1 MTRTR
6 RLVEELVEVLNTPEP
21 EPLPWTPREKSE
33 SQPPTLTPSTQEPL
47 IARLLDMIETQA
59 RENREAILALVQG
72 RTPFSPSSGQPLMPT
87 PLAMT
92 PLPAGP
98 GTLPGQQPLSTPTY
112 DDDSIPLAP
121 GIDAV
126 LSREEA
132 EEEDRQRAL
141 RTQPDVLAW
150 QLEQRRVA
158 LGVDPSVPPGS
169 PT

>member
-1 MTRTR
+1 MTQTEAMK
-6 RLVEELVEVLNTPEP
+6 LVEALAEALSSPP
-21 EPLPWTPREKSE
+21 PEKSG

-72 RTPFSPSSGQPLMPT
+72 RTPFLPSSGQPLMPT

-92 PLPAGP
+92 PLPTGP

-126 LSREEA
+126 LSR
-132 EEEDRQRAL
+132 RSGR
-141 RTQPDVLAW
+141 RTGNGPCG
-150 QLEQRRVA
+150 R
-158 LGVDPSVPPGS
+158 S
-169 PT
+169 PTYWRGS